1 MALCPFATFKK
12 ITGSATSMTGGPYKI
27 VHHTTEGSRA
37 QAAFDAFKANRSDPH
52 FTVDANDI
60 FQHIDT
66 DFSGMALRNPAGGVQ
81 TNRDSAVQ
89 IEVVGFANRP
99 KTRATLEN
107 VRRLCRWIE
116 ETHGVPKVW
125 PNGFPKP
132 ATSAGKDPGG
142 HNRNAATWDS
152 KGGHYGHSNVPENIH
167 WDPAYTEDEVNF
179 IMDSSRGPMAMDAYR
194 SIPTEDPGLADAV
207 SSMPDH
213 GSPNAKPAARSL
225 KAPAKKAKKKPA
237 GAARSKPPTA
247 ATPKPK
253 KKPSAA
259 AKPKARK
266 KAAKKK

>member
-1 MALCPFATFKK
+1 MRPYMSSILSAKLG
-12 ITGSATSMTGGPYKI
+12 IT
-27 VHHTTEGSRA
+27 
-37 QAAFDAFKANRSDPH
+37 
-52 FTVDANDI
+52 
-60 FQHIDT
+60 
-66 DFSGMALRNPAGGVQ
+66 
-81 TNRDSAVQ
+81 
-89 IEVVGFANRP
+89 
-99 KTRATLEN
+99 
-107 VRRLCRWIE
+107 
-116 ETHGVPKVW
+116 
-125 PNGFPKP
+125 
-132 ATSAGKDPGG
+132 
-142 HNRNAATWDS
+142 AATPRPVAAAIKLYS
-152 KGGHYGHSNVPENIH
+152 MAVTPASNVPENIH

-213 GSPNAKPAARSL
+213 GSPNAKPAARSR

-237 GAARSKPPTA
+237 GAARGKPPTA